1 MLLKKRYKH
10 FNRLR
15 FIANTFAR
23 HGFGYLIDSLGLKDI
38 LSVPRRFDSGE
49 SAHRL
54 TRGERVR
61 KVFEELGPTFIKL
74 GQVLSTRSDFLP
86 KDIIVE
92 LEKLQDHTPPVEY
105 KQVNGVILEELGADA
120 SELFL
125 WLEEEPLAS
134 ASIGQVHQAR
144 LTSGERVVV
153 KVQRPNLKDSVET
166 DLEILF
172 DLARIADRRTA
183 WGERYSLTELVDEF
197 SRTITAEMDFRVEG
211 KNADRFQDNFYRDSR
226 VYIPRVYWDYTTS
239 RVLTMEQISG
249 IKLSCLDEL
258 DRKGYDRSKLAGNFS
273 RIMLK
278 QILLDGFFHADP
290 HPGNVFVLEGGVF
303 GFLDFG
309 MVGNLTRQRM
319 AQLAKLLVALAG
331 RNSEALLFGLLDM
344 GIAPQDI
351 NRRDLKAD
359 IDRMWEKYLDK
370 PVNEIKVGA
379 AFNELLDLT
388 FKYRIKMPPEFIM
401 LSKSLIITEGVVRVL
416 DPDLS
421 VMGVVGPF
429 ARTLIRRQFSPGNMR
444 RVMQST
450 ITEYAY
456 IISELP
462 RLLRGLRE
470 RVEQH
475 EVRAV
480 LRHEGMER
488 GLSKLDQIANR
499 LSFSIVLLA
508 FSILMAGL
516 VVASAVGSRTNR
528 IILDFPI
535 IEAGFIVGGLLFLW
549 LIFSIIRSGR
559 F

>member
-61 KVFEELGPTFIKL
+61 KVFEELGLTFIKL

-462 RLLRGLRE
+462 RLVRGLRE